1 MKPKF
6 ISIDLAII
14 SGRPLKALRD
24 EFESL
29 GAEISF
35 YGKTPR
41 GYLLAIEPGPFQMR
55 RNAGKDVTSLARTFE
70 ALSPTA
76 RKLWDGA
83 KTRTFDFGVAGIDAS
98 QTASL
103 CLSPAAVKQIAA
115 LNGTLAFTS
124 YRPEPGFHQGS
135 KPKAQ
140 RADINPAQG
149 NALGRTPASKPPKP

>member
-6 ISIDLAII
+6 ISIDLTII
-14 SGRPLKALRD
+14 SARPLKALRD

-29 GAEISF
+29 GAQVTF
-35 YGKTPR
+35 YGKIPR

-55 RNAGKDVTSLARTFE
+55 RNAGKDVTSLARTVE

-83 KTRTFDFGVAGIDAS
+83 KTRTFDFGVAGIDAH

-103 CLSPAAVKQIAA
+103 CLSPAAVKRIAA

-124 YRPEPGFHQGS
+124 YRPELGFDQGS
-135 KPKAQ
+135 KPAKPKA
-140 RADINPAQG
+140 
-149 NALGRTPASKPPKP
+149 